1 MLYAAYV
8 VRIYVHGTSLLSSG
22 SGESGK
28 STIVKQMKIIHQNGY
43 SRDELIAFR
52 PLIWKN
58 LLESARDVVQALR
71 KFNLEPIT
79 PANKVR
85 RPVSLMSR
93 IILPNSVFPQAN
105 CERIMDYHLSTDDP
119 QFFFSP
125 EIAQAVQEV
134 WTDEIIPALMDHSSR
149 FYLMDSAS

>member
-1 MLYAAYV
+1 MLDAEYV
-8 VRIYVHGTSLLSSG
+8 VRIYVHRTSLFSSG

-43 SRDELIAFR
+43 SHDELIAFR

-79 PANKVR
+79 PANKVC
-85 RPVSLMSR
+85 RPVNLLSR
-93 IILPNSVFPQAN
+93 YHLTSFDPSQAN
-105 CERIMDYHLSTDDP
+105 CERIMGYPLSTDDP
-119 QFFFSP
+119 QFLFSL

-134 WTDEIIPALMDHSSR
+134 WTDEIIPALMDHASR